1 MRRLL
6 AVLGVLAV
14 AALFGF
20 ALAEHPG
27 RASLDW
33 AGWRVDTSGAALLIL
48 GLGVSLLLAAFWR
61 LVGWLATAP
70 ARGARN
76 RDETRRRKAL
86 DALTR
91 GFLALAAGDV
101 QEADRQARQ
110 ATSLDG
116 AAPALSNLLAG
127 QAAEARGDDGAAQL
141 AYAALLNDPDSRPAA
156 QRALR
161 RLALRHGDDLAAET
175 PTASST
181 GVPGSTVGGSP

>member
-1 MRRLL
+1 MLTRKPACQ
-6 AVLGVLAV
+6 AVLNRLREFGQLA
-14 AALFGF
+14 GIIIIKSTC
-20 ALAEHPG
+20 G
-27 RASLDW
+27 
-33 AGWRVDTSGAALLIL
+33 
-48 GLGVSLLLAAFWR
+48 
-61 LVGWLATAP
+61 
-70 ARGARN
+70 
-76 RDETRRRKAL
+76 
-86 DALTR
+86 
-91 GFLALAAGDV
+91 
-101 QEADRQARQ
+101 
-110 ATSLDG
+110 G